1 MNVLQVL
8 FRKQCLRLITKNP
21 IDFANYKDHPVKCVR
36 MLE

>member
-8 FRKQCLRLITKNP
+8 FRKQCLHLITKYP
-21 IDFANYKDHPVKCVR
+21 IDFVNCKDHPVKCVR